1 MATDKQVL
9 RVQELKVT
17 AENAYAKYHEAI
29 AKIFEEEGEIVHAIE
44 IEPNEDGKTWLR
56 LSLVDNAA
64 RLKRQETVVGISV
77 IRECG
82 AKLDYL
88 KNKPKV

>member
-1 MATDKQVL
+1 MATDRQIL
-9 RVQELKVT
+9 RIQELKVT

-29 AKIFEEEGEIVHAIE
+29 AKVFEEEGELTHSIE
-44 IEPNEDGKTWLR
+44 IEPVEGKSWLR
-56 LSLVDNAA
+56 LTLVDNAA
-64 RLKRQETVVGISV
+64 RLKRQETVVGISI

-88 KNKPKV
+88 KNKPK